1 MGWLLRDCD
10 IRHDRVCDRQYHERG
25 PVRTI
30 GVISDT
36 HGLLRDE
43 AVDALKDSDL
53 ILHAGDVGGADILE
67 VLAGMAPVFV
77 VKGNNDHDEASLG
90 WPKREVVHLSEGT
103 SPVLAYM
110 LHDISD
116 LDLDPSSVGFA
127 VVVYGHSHRPAMEKS
142 GGVLYFNPG
151 AAGHRRFN
159 LPVTVGRL
167 RVDERGCVSSEI
179 IELEVPI

>member
-1 MGWLLRDCD
+1 M
-10 IRHDRVCDRQYHERG
+10 
-25 PVRTI
+25 RTI

-36 HGLLRDE
+36 HGLLREE

-53 ILHAGDVGGADILE
+53 ILHAGDVGGAGILD
-67 VLAGMAPVFV
+67 VLSGIAPVFV
-77 VKGNNDHDEASLG
+77 VKGNNDYDEASSS

-110 LHDISD
+110 LRDISD

-127 VVVYGHSHRPAMEKS
+127 VVVYGHSHRPAMERS

-167 RVDERGCVSSEI
+167 RVDGRGRVSSEI
-179 IELEVPI
+179 IELEETI